1 MIQYSWL
8 IPVMPALAYAFIIF
22 FTRRSKALSAA
33 ISILTMAACF
43 CLSVGVFFEIAQ
55 RDPSQPL
62 PNLTWTWLSVPPW
75 DAHVGILI
83 DHLSV
88 NMLLVVTLI
97 SLLVQIYSL
106 GYMHDDERFSTYYSY
121 LSLFTA
127 SMLVLV
133 VSNNYL
139 QIFIGWELVGLCSYL
154 LIGFWYF
161 KPEAANACKKA
172 FVVNR
177 IGDMGF
183 LMGVITIGMMFQ
195 TFDFAKVQELLTQE
209 IAKGTFQGNHYIAGI
224 AILLFCG
231 AVGKSAQFPLHVWL
245 PDAMEGPTPVSALI
259 HAATMVAA
267 GVYMVAR
274 TYSIFSADPWSMTVV
289 AWVGGFTAI
298 FAASIA
304 LAQDDIKRIL
314 AYSTLSQLGYMIMSL
329 GAGGYTSG
337 MFHLTTHACFKAL
350 LFLGAGSV
358 IHGVHNQDIWKM
370 GGLWNKMKITA
381 ATFLIANLA
390 ISGIPPFAGFF
401 SKDAIL
407 DAVHESTVPG
417 HEILYY
423 AAVFTAFLTAFYMF
437 RLFFV
442 VFLGE
447 PRDHHAYDHA
457 HESPLTMTGPLMV
470 LALLSICVGWLNW
483 PGLDYYSKFVF
494 FGPGSPEGAS
504 SFIQLL
510 TQSWLSLLVA
520 LLGIG
525 LSAAFYYFKVFSAEN
540 AAQQFRPIYLL
551 LKNKYYF
558 DEMYGWF
565 VDKIVFGIASIFQ
578 WFDDVVVD
586 DGMVDGTGWFTRK
599 SGGLMSLTQTG
610 YVQNYALV
618 IFGAVAVI
626 YLLVSF

>member
-8 IPVMPALAYAFIIF
+8 IPAMPALAYVLITL
-22 FTRRSKALSAA
+22 FTKRSRSLSAG
-33 ISILTMAACF
+33 ISVLTMFSCF
-43 CLSVGVFFEIAQ
+43 VLSVGTLLDLLKL
-55 RDPSQPL
+55 DPASRSVSACHA
-62 PNLTWTWLSVPPW
+62 TWLQIAPW
-75 DAHVGILI
+75 QANVGVLI
-83 DHLSV
+83 DPLSV
-88 NMLLVVTLI
+88 NMLLVVTFI

-127 SMLVLV
+127 SMLLLV
-133 VSNNYL
+133 VSDNYL

-161 KPEAANACKKA
+161 KPEAANAAKKA

-183 LMGVITIGMMFQ
+183 LMGVVTIGMVFQ
-195 TFDFAKVQELLTQE
+195 TFDFGQVKDLVA
-209 IAKGTFQGNHYIAGI
+209 QGLANHTLISGYVAGI

-267 GVYMVAR
+267 GVFMVAR
-274 TYSIFSADPWSMTVV
+274 TYNLFSADPVSMTVV
-289 AWVGGFTAI
+289 AYVGGFTAI

-329 GAGGYTSG
+329 GVGGYTSG

-358 IHGVHNQDIWKM
+358 IHSLHEQDIWKM
-370 GGLWNKMKITA
+370 GGLWKKMKITA
-381 ATFLIANLA
+381 LTFAIATLA
-390 ISGIPPFAGFF
+390 ISGIPPLAGFF

-407 DAVHESTVPG
+407 DAVRDSTIWH

-442 VFLGE
+442 VFTGE
-447 PRDHHAYDHA
+447 ARDHHVFEHA
-457 HESPLTMTGPLMV
+457 HESPISMTGPLML
-470 LALLSICVGWLNW
+470 LAILSVVVGWLNW
-483 PGLDYYSKFVF
+483 PGVDAYSKFVYY
-494 FGPGSPEGAS
+494 GELHLEGAS
-504 SFIQLL
+504 NIAQLL
-510 TQSWLSLLVA
+510 SQSWLSIVVA
-520 LLGIG
+520 VAGII
-525 LSAAFYYFKVFSAEN
+525 LSALFYYWHVFSAEKV
-540 AAQQFRPIYLL
+540 AMTFRPVYLL
-551 LKNKYYF
+551 LKNKYYI
-558 DEMYGWF
+558 DEFYGW
-565 VDKIVFGIASIFQ
+565 IVKNILFGLAIILK
-578 WFDDVVVD
+578 WFDDNIVD
-586 DGMVDGTGWFTRK
+586 DGMVDGSGWVARK
-599 SGGLMSLTQTG
+599 MGGLLSLTQTG

-618 IFGAVAVI
+618 VFGAVAVI
-626 YLLVSF
+626 FLLVSF

>member
-8 IPVMPALAYAFIIF
+8 IPAMPALAYVLITIF
-22 FTRRSKALSAA
+22 TKRSQVLSAS
-33 ISILTMAACF
+33 ISVLTMTACF
-43 CLSVGVFFEIAQ
+43 GLSVGVLLDLLKL
-55 RDPSQPL
+55 DPANRL
-62 PNLTWTWLSVPPW
+62 VTFGATWLQISPW
-75 DAHVGILI
+75 QANVGVLI
-83 DHLSV
+83 DPLSV
-88 NMLLVVTLI
+88 NMLLIVTFI

-121 LSLFTA
+121 LSLFTS
-127 SMLVLV
+127 SMLLLV

-139 QIFIGWELVGLCSYL
+139 QIFVGWELVGLCSYL

-161 KPEAANACKKA
+161 KPEAANAAKKA

-183 LMGVITIGMMFQ
+183 LMGVVTIGMVFQ
-195 TFDFAKVQELLTQE
+195 TFDFAQVKVLV
-209 IAKGTFQGNHYIAGI
+209 AQGLSNHTLASGYVAGI

-274 TYSIFSADPWSMTVV
+274 TYNLFSADPMSMTIV

-329 GAGGYTSG
+329 GVGGYTSG
-337 MFHLTTHACFKAL
+337 MFHLTTHAFFKAL
-350 LFLGAGSV
+350 LFLGSGSV
-358 IHGVHNQDIWKM
+358 IHSLHEQNIWKM
-370 GGLWNKMKITA
+370 GGLWKKMKITTW
-381 ATFLIANLA
+381 TFAIGTLA
-390 ISGIPPFAGFF
+390 IAGIPPLAGFF

-407 DAVHESTVPG
+407 EAVRDSTIWH

-442 VFLGE
+442 VFTGE
-447 PRDHHAYDHA
+447 ARDKHSFDHA
-457 HESPLTMTGPLMV
+457 HESPISMTGPLML
-470 LALLSICVGWLNW
+470 LAFLSVVVGWLNW
-483 PGLDYYSKFVF
+483 PGVDAYSKFVYY
-494 FGPGSPEGAS
+494 GDLHLDGAT

-510 TQSWLSLLVA
+510 TQSWLSIVVA
-520 LLGIG
+520 TAGIT
-525 LSAAFYYFKVFSAEN
+525 LSAFFYYWKIFSSEKVATTFK
-540 AAQQFRPIYLL
+540 PIYLL

-558 DEMYGWF
+558 DEFYGWI
-565 VDKIVFGIASIFQ
+565 VDNILFALSTVLK
-578 WFDDVVVD
+578 WFDDEVVD
-586 DGMVDGTGWFTRK
+586 DGMVDGTGWVARK
-599 SGGLMSLTQTG
+599 MGGLLSLTQTG

-618 IFGAVAVI
+618 VFGAVAVI
-626 YLLVSF
+626 FLLVSF

>member
-8 IPVMPALAYAFIIF
+8 IPVMPALAYAVIIF
-22 FTRRSKALSAA
+22 FTRRSKTLSAA

-43 CLSVGVFFEIAQ
+43 CLSVGVFFEITQ

-62 PNLTWTWLSVPPW
+62 PNLTWTWLSIPPW
-75 DAHVGILI
+75 DAHVGVLI

-88 NMLLVVTLI
+88 NMLLIVTLI

-106 GYMHDDERFSTYYSY
+106 GYMNDDERFSTYYSY

-195 TFDFAKVQELLTQE
+195 TFDFAKVQELLSQE
-209 IAKGTFQGNHYIAGI
+209 LAKGTFQGNHYIAGI

-274 TYSIFSADPWSMTVV
+274 TYNIFSADPWSMTVV

-370 GGLWNKMKITA
+370 GGLWEKMRITA
-381 ATFLIANLA
+381 TTFLIATLA

-417 HEILYY
+417 HEILYC
-423 AAVFTAFLTAFYMF
+423 AGVFTAFLTAFYMF

-457 HESPLTMTGPLMV
+457 HESPLTMTGPLMF
-470 LALLSICVGWLNW
+470 LAFLSICVGWLNW

-510 TQSWLSLLVA
+510 AQSWLSLLVA
-520 LLGIG
+520 LIGIG
-525 LSAAFYYFKVFSAEN
+525 LSAAFYFFKAFSAEKV
-540 AAQQFRPIYLL
+540 AQQFQPVYLL
-551 LKNKYYF
+551 LKNKYYI
-558 DEMYGWF
+558 DEIYGWF
-565 VDKIVFGIASIFQ
+565 VDKIVFGIATIFQ
-578 WFDDVVVD
+578 WFDEVVVD
-586 DGMVDGTGWFTRK
+586 DGMVDGTGWVTRK
-599 SGGLMSLTQTG
+599 SGGVMRLTQTG

>member
-8 IPVMPALAYAFIIF
+8 IPTLPALAYVLITIF
-22 FTRRSKALSAA
+22 TKRFKNISAA
-33 ISILTMAACF
+33 ISILTMASCF
-43 CLSVGVFFEIAQ
+43 ALA
-55 RDPSQPL
+55 
-62 PNLTWTWLSVPPW
+62 
-75 DAHVGILI
+75 VGILFELLKMDPASRSVTFGTTWLQIAPWQANVGVLI
-83 DHLSV
+83 DPLSA
-88 NMLLVVTLI
+88 NMLLVVTFI

-127 SMLVLV
+127 SMLLLV

-139 QIFIGWELVGLCSYL
+139 QIFVGWELVGLCSYL

-161 KPEAANACKKA
+161 KPEAANAAKKA

-183 LMGVITIGMMFQ
+183 LMGVVTIGMVFQ
-195 TFDFAKVQELLTQE
+195 TFDFAQVKDLV
-209 IAKGTFQGNHYIAGI
+209 AQGLANHTLASGYVAGI

-267 GVYMVAR
+267 GVFMVAR
-274 TYSIFSADPWSMTVV
+274 TYNLFSADPLSMTVV
-289 AWVGGFTAI
+289 AYIGGFTAI

-329 GAGGYTSG
+329 GVGGYTSG

-350 LFLGAGSV
+350 LFLGSGSV
-358 IHGVHNQDIWKM
+358 IHALHEQDIWKM
-370 GGLWNKMKITA
+370 GGLSKKMKITTI
-381 ATFLIANLA
+381 TFAIGTLA
-390 ISGIPPFAGFF
+390 IAGIPPFAGFF

-407 DAVHESTVPG
+407 DAVKDSTIWH

-442 VFLGE
+442 VFTGE
-447 PRDHHAYDHA
+447 ARDHHSFDHA
-457 HESPLTMTGPLMV
+457 HESPFTMCLPLV
-470 LALLSICVGWLNW
+470 LLAGLSICVGWLNW
-483 PGLDYYSKFVF
+483 PGVDAYSKFVYY
-494 FGPGSPEGAS
+494 GDLHLEGGAS
-504 SFIQLL
+504 NFVQLL
-510 TQSWLSLLVA
+510 TQSWLSIVVA
-520 LLGIG
+520 VAGIT
-525 LSAAFYYFKVFSAEN
+525 LSAMFYYWRIFSAEKM
-540 AAQQFRPIYLL
+540 AVTFRPIYLL

-558 DEMYGWF
+558 DEFYGW
-565 VDKIVFGIASIFQ
+565 IVKTFLFGLATILK
-578 WFDDVVVD
+578 WFDDEVVD
-586 DGMVDGTGWFTRK
+586 DGMVDGSGWVARK
-599 SGGLMSLTQTG
+599 MGGLLSLTQTG

-618 IFGAVAVI
+618 VFGAVAVI
-626 YLLVSF
+626 FLLVSF